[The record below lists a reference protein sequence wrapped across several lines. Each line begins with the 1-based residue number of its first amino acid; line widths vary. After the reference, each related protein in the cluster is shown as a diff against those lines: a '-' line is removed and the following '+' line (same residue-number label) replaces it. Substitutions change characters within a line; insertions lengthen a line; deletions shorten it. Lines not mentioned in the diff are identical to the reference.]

1 MRWRRIMDFLRDEPP
16 APVTVSATE
25 AERTAYA
32 VGLAQ
37 GELRGRMALA
47 AELEQEFGR
56 ELEDFTAQDATQ
68 VMVRQVH

>member
-1 MRWRRIMDFLRDEPP
+1 MRWRLLLDFLKDEPQPP
-16 APVTVSATE
+16 AQVTTD

-47 AELEQEFGR
+47 SELEREFGR

-68 VMVRQVH
+68 VRVRQVH

>member
-1 MRWRRIMDFLRDEPP
+1 MRWRLLLDFLKDEPQP
-16 APVTVSATE
+16 LVSTSE

-47 AELEQEFGR
+47 SELEQEFGR

-68 VMVRQVH
+68 IRVRQVH